1 MVDAVGVHKAMKQ
14 TWNTG
19 ISDGSLLKIPVPQN
33 RSSKLT
39 GIAISLPNVMAY
51 ALAYVKTFLRLFLVI
66 TMPITNMEQGPTVL
80 PRLSIAVSST
90 SGSLIRRVV
99 KESPTIIAST
109 FGLSMIFLK

>member
-1 MVDAVGVHKAMKQ
+1 MVDAVGVQKAMKQ

-19 ISDGSLLKIPVPQN
+19 ISDGFALKIPVHQN

-51 ALAYVKTFLRLFLVI
+51 ALPFVKTVLKSFRVI
-66 TMPITNMEQGPTVL
+66 TIPITNMEQGPTIL

-90 SGSLIRRVV
+90 SGSRIRRDV
-99 KESPTIIAST
+99 KMSPEIIAST